1 LAPLVMSTFVPLQR
15 WMGEGRAGPHPKEED
30 EAMLMKTSMA
40 LLSVLAVSLLG
51 SSAEAHPTLKSATP
65 PAESMAAAPTEIR
78 LSFSE
83 GVIVKLSS
91 VELKDQTGKKIA
103 IGKLAN
109 DPKDQKQLIVPLQ
122 GPLTVGTYTVT
133 WNVVS
138 VDTHRVNGMYSFKV
152 DR

>member
-1 LAPLVMSTFVPLQR
+1 
-15 WMGEGRAGPHPKEED
+15 
-30 EAMLMKTSMA
+30 MLTKTSTA
-40 LLSVLAVSLLG
+40 LSAVLAASLLATT
-51 SSAEAHPTLKSATP
+51 AEAHPTLKSATP
-65 PAESMAAAPTEIR
+65 SAESTAAAPTEIR

-91 VELKDQTGKKIA
+91 VELKDQAGKKIA
-103 IGKLAN
+103 TGKLAT

>member
-1 LAPLVMSTFVPLQR
+1 
-15 WMGEGRAGPHPKEED
+15 
-30 EAMLMKTSMA
+30 MLTKTSTAA
-40 LLSVLAVSLLG
+40 LAVLAASLL
-51 SSAEAHPTLKSATP
+51 ATTVEAHPTLRSATP
-65 PAESMAAAPTEIR
+65 PAESTAVAPTEIR

-91 VELKDQTGKKIA
+91 VELKDQAGKKIVT
-103 IGKLAN
+103 GNLTT

-122 GPLTVGTYTVT
+122 GPLTAGTYTVN

-138 VDTHRVNGMYSFKV
+138 VDTHRVNGTYSFKV

>member
-1 LAPLVMSTFVPLQR
+1 
-15 WMGEGRAGPHPKEED
+15 
-30 EAMLMKTSMA
+30 MLTKTTTA
-40 LLSVLAVSLLG
+40 LLAVLASSLLL
-51 SSAEAHPTLKSATP
+51 ANTVEAHPTLKSAVP
-65 PAESMAAAPTEIR
+65 PAESTASAPTEIR

-91 VELKDQTGKKIA
+91 VELKDQAGKKIA
-103 IGKLAN
+103 TGKLAI

>member
-1 LAPLVMSTFVPLQR
+1 
-15 WMGEGRAGPHPKEED
+15 
-30 EAMLMKTSMA
+30 MLTKTSMA
-40 LLSVLAVSLLG
+40 LLAVLAVSLLAT
-51 SSAEAHPTLKSATP
+51 SVEAHPALKSATP
-65 PAESMAAAPTEIR
+65 PAESTAAAPTEIR

-91 VELKDQTGKKIA
+91 VELKDQAGKKIA
-103 IGKLAN
+103 TGKLAN

>member
-1 LAPLVMSTFVPLQR
+1 
-15 WMGEGRAGPHPKEED
+15 
-30 EAMLMKTSMA
+30 MLTKTSMA
-40 LLSVLAVSLLG
+40 LLAVLAASLLL
-51 SSAEAHPTLKSATP
+51 ATTVEAHPTLKSATP

>member
-1 LAPLVMSTFVPLQR
+1 
-15 WMGEGRAGPHPKEED
+15 
-30 EAMLMKTSMA
+30 MLTKTSTA
-40 LLSVLAVSLLG
+40 LSAVLAASLL
-51 SSAEAHPTLKSATP
+51 ATTAQAHPTLKSATP

-109 DPKDQKQLIVPLQ
+109 DPKEQKQLIVPLQ

-138 VDTHRVNGMYSFKV
+138 VDTHRVNGKYSFKV

>member
-1 LAPLVMSTFVPLQR
+1 
-15 WMGEGRAGPHPKEED
+15 
-30 EAMLMKTSMA
+30 MLTKTSTA
-40 LLSVLAVSLLG
+40 LSAVLAASLLATT
-51 SSAEAHPTLKSATP
+51 AEAHPTLKSATP
-65 PAESMAAAPTEIR
+65 SAESTAAAPTEIR

-91 VELKDQTGKKIA
+91 VELKDQAGKKIA
-103 IGKLAN
+103 TGKLAT

-133 WNVVS
+133 WNVAS
-138 VDTHRVNGMYSFKV
+138 VDTHRVSGTYTFKV

>member
-1 LAPLVMSTFVPLQR
+1 
-15 WMGEGRAGPHPKEED
+15 
-30 EAMLMKTSMA
+30 MLTKTSSAA
-40 LLSVLAVSLLG
+40 LAVLAASLL
-51 SSAEAHPTLKSATP
+51 ATTVEAHPTLRSATP

-91 VELKDQTGKKIA
+91 VELKDQAGKKIA
-103 IGKLAN
+103 TGKLAI

-133 WNVVS
+133 WNVLS

>member
-1 LAPLVMSTFVPLQR
+1 
-15 WMGEGRAGPHPKEED
+15 
-30 EAMLMKTSMA
+30 MLTKTSMA
-40 LLSVLAVSLLG
+40 LLAVLTMSLLAT
-51 SSAEAHPTLKSATP
+51 SVEAHPALKSATP
-65 PAESMAAAPTEIR
+65 PAESTAAAPTEIR

-83 GVIVKLSS
+83 GVIVRLSS
-91 VELKDQTGKKIA
+91 VELKDQAGTKITT
-103 IGKLAN
+103 GKLAA

-138 VDTHRVNGMYSFKV
+138 VDTHRVNGKYSFKV

>member
-1 LAPLVMSTFVPLQR
+1 
-15 WMGEGRAGPHPKEED
+15 
-30 EAMLMKTSMA
+30 MLTKTSTSA
-40 LLSVLAVSLLG
+40 LAVLAASLLATT
-51 SSAEAHPTLKSATP
+51 AEAHPTLRSATP
-65 PAESMAAAPTEIR
+65 PAESTAATPTEIR

-91 VELKDQTGKKIA
+91 VELKDQAGKKIVT
-103 IGKLAN
+103 GKLAT
-109 DPKDQKQLIVPLQ
+109 DPRDQKQLIVPLQ

-152 DR
+152 VR

>member
-1 LAPLVMSTFVPLQR
+1 
-15 WMGEGRAGPHPKEED
+15 
-30 EAMLMKTSMA
+30 MLTKTSTA
-40 LLSVLAVSLLG
+40 LSAVLAASLL
-51 SSAEAHPTLKSATP
+51 ATTAQAHPTLKSATP
-65 PAESMAAAPTEIR
+65 SAESTAAAPTEIR

-91 VELKDQTGKKIA
+91 VELKDQAGKKIA
-103 IGKLAN
+103 TGKLAT

-122 GPLTVGTYTVT
+122 GPLTVGIYTVT

-138 VDTHRVNGMYSFKV
+138 ADTHRVNGMYSFKV

>member
-1 LAPLVMSTFVPLQR
+1 
-15 WMGEGRAGPHPKEED
+15 
-30 EAMLMKTSMA
+30 MLTKTSVA
-40 LLSVLAVSLLG
+40 LLVVLAVSLLA
-51 SSAEAHPTLKSATP
+51 SSVEAHPTLKSATP

-91 VELKDQTGKKIA
+91 VELKDQTGKKIVT
-103 IGKLAN
+103 GKLAN
-109 DPKDQKQLIVPLQ
+109 DPKDQKQLIVPLE
-122 GPLTVGTYTVT
+122 GPLMVGTYTVT

-138 VDTHRVNGMYSFKV
+138 VDTHHVNGMYSFKV